1 MALRDKQC
9 LQTIVDGMQVLQNH
23 AMNSEELQKD
33 QEKERRKLQ
42 ADLRNADGNVDPG
55 RGHLRALSQDD
66 DLEPAA
72 GRTRRAA
79 QHGNTRKQP
88 EVSQEAQ
95 QKVKNMIESQ
105 NGDSSMS
112 LQDQAEAADMDH
124 GHGERIRERI
134 IVEDDSPEYTI
145 VKEALQVLVQT
156 LSDMMLIKNLELRD
170 INSTAKTGKG
180 TRATNEDSKGGRVD
194 DVAFRLSKTASMFN
208 NATQDSRMQQQIIPN
223 VTRIKIEKLRALRRY
238 QAKHQLMMQ
247 NKANKKKCSTNVLV
261 FNLDDDPVDQKMK
274 ANAAKICPWSY
285 YMENLFSLDD
295 IYLYRAVLLFYAEEY
310 EAAIQDFKTC
320 LKVKKQ
326 YKILD
331 NDDQGSGEDG
341 DENEDGAADDDDSD
355 DLSLSSCSE
364 DGQDAGG
371 AALGKERAG
380 QDAAQASL
388 LKADAQRT
396 KPNASA
402 IASSKQ

>member
-23 AMNSEELQKD
+23 AVNSEELQKD
-33 QEKERRKLQ
+33 QEKERDKLR
-42 ADLRNADGNVDPG
+42 ADLRNAGGNVDPG
-55 RGHLRALSQDD
+55 QGHLRASSQED
-66 DLEPAA
+66 DLESAA
-72 GRTRRAA
+72 GRTRRAVE
-79 QHGNTRKQP
+79 HGNTRKHP
-88 EVSQEAQ
+88 EQVSQEAQ
-95 QKVKNMIESQ
+95 QKAKNMIESQ
-105 NGDSSMS
+105 DGDSSMS
-112 LQDQAEAADMDH
+112 LQDQAEAADMEH

-134 IVEDDSPEYTI
+134 IVEDDSSEYTI

-170 INSTAKTGKG
+170 INSAAKTGKG
-180 TRATNEDSKGGRVD
+180 TQATNEDSKGDRVD
-194 DVAFRLSKTASMFN
+194 DVAFHLSKTASMFN

-274 ANAAKICPWSY
+274 ENAAKICPWSY

-320 LKVKKQ
+320 LRVKKQ

-331 NDDQGSGEDG
+331 NDNQGGGEDG
-341 DENEDGAADDDDSD
+341 DGNEDGAADDDD
-355 DLSLSSCSE
+355 
-364 DGQDAGG
+364 
-371 AALGKERAG
+371 RV
-380 QDAAQASL
+380 
-388 LKADAQRT
+388 
-396 KPNASA
+396 
-402 IASSKQ
+402 